1 MVYSQIC
8 EWLDDFIGSDPP
20 YELID
25 VWDLTEWIHESEV
38 LDIFSEIVIP
48 SFKNK
53 KSRDDAENI
62 LHSLIW
68 EYYLF
73 RRGGYIN
80 KLSPDTPGF
89 EHVKAM
95 VGSTQQSLEWHR
107 EKRDL
112 LTASEFACIL
122 DSRRSGLLR
131 SKVVP
136 TLSDGLTPQNV
147 FISCDGKLNASAWGT
162 RHEEAVRIIYEA
174 VNSCNVLAGIPR
186 LRHSKLDGLAASPD
200 GIVQNGA
207 FAGRLLEI
215 KAPLSRVLEDDIVP
229 HDYYCQMQIQMEVC
243 DIESADY
250 CECRFNIVK
259 NGLWSDIS
267 GVLPK
272 FVGSLA
278 VVGLSNDYKTW
289 KYVYSPLFTNDDK
302 GRIDALNWKPDIIK
316 NDETTVSDTGM
327 KSASEEI
334 LELETWEII
343 DWQVITVARNRRW
356 WTAVGLPELKRF
368 IDDMKKSRADPLYLL
383 SNKIV
388 DLGPPAPMF
397 ID

>member
-1 MVYSQIC
+1 MVYTQIC

-20 YELID
+20 CELVD

-38 LDIFSEIVIP
+38 LDIFGEIVIP

-73 RRGGYIN
+73 RRGGHIN
-80 KLSPDTPGF
+80 KLGPDVSGF
-89 EHVKAM
+89 ERIKAM
-95 VGSTQQSLEWHR
+95 IGSAQQSLEWHR

-112 LTASEFACIL
+112 LTASEFACTL
-122 DSRRSGLLR
+122 DSRRPGMIR
-131 SKVVP
+131 EKVVP
-136 TLSDGLTPQNV
+136 MLIDGNLPQTV
-147 FISCDGKLNASAWGT
+147 FICREGKLNATAWGT
-162 RHEEAVRIIYEA
+162 RHEEAVRMIYEA
-174 VNSCNVLAGIPR
+174 VNSCSVLAGIPR
-186 LRHSKLDGLAASPD
+186 LRHSKLTGLAASPD
-200 GIVQNGA
+200 GIIQNGA
-207 FAGRLLEI
+207 FVGRLLEI
-215 KAPLSRVLEDDIVP
+215 KAPLSRILEDDIIP
-229 HDYYCQMQIQMEVC
+229 NDYYCQMQIQMEVC

-250 CECRFNIVK
+250 CECRFNMVK
-259 NGLWSDIS
+259 NGAWSDIS

-278 VVGLSNDYKTW
+278 VVGLRNNYKTW
-289 KYVYSPLFTNDDK
+289 KYVYSPLFSNDEK
-302 GRIDALNWKPDIIK
+302 GRVDAINWRPDLA
-316 NDETTVSDTGM
+316 DSD
-327 KSASEEI
+327 SIEI

-343 DWQVITVARNRRW
+343 DWQIITVARNRRW
-356 WTAVGLPELKRF
+356 WEAVGLPEYTRF
-368 IDDMKKSRADPLYLL
+368 MEDVKNARVDPLYLL

-388 DLGPPAPMF
+388 DMGAPAPMF